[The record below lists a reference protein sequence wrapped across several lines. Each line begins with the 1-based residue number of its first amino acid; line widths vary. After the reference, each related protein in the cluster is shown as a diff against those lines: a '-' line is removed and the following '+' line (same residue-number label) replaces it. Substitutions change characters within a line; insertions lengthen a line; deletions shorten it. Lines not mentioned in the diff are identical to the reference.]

1 MQMQASSI
9 ACPPATTPAPG
20 AADGGGRVMW
30 VTPERL
36 FYAGLLG
43 SPSVRT
49 MGGLLIYVALRAPIR
64 ISLDGARWD
73 STELAVVPAYM
84 PHSVACDDRMICDL
98 GLEAESIDLERLPAV
113 IRGQAGPVEDAAF
126 ARHVRQAHAWLS
138 RHGRELDLQAG
149 SFDQIFFGQAL
160 ARRRLDPRI
169 EAVVE
174 RIRGAPSATATAESC
189 AASAHLSFSRFL
201 HLFKDE
207 VGTPFR
213 SFRTWK
219 RARSLLHYVTQD
231 SNLAHVALDTGYP
244 DSTHFS
250 HSIRQVY
257 GLKPSDIFAGSRK
270 LALIGERRVVVG

>member
-64 ISLDGARWD
+64 ISLDGVRWD

-174 RIRGAPSATATAESC
+174 RIRGAPSATAMAESC

-201 HLFKDE
+201 HLFKEE

>member
-1 MQMQASSI
+1 MQMQASGF

-30 VTPERL
+30 ITPDRL

-64 ISLDGARWD
+64 ISLDGTRWD
-73 STELAVVPAYM
+73 ATELAVVPAYM
-84 PHSVACDDRMICDL
+84 PHSVACDDRMICDI
-98 GLEAESIDLERLPAV
+98 GLEAESIDPARLPAV

-138 RHGRELDLQAG
+138 RHGKALDLQAG

-160 ARRRLDPRI
+160 ARRALDPRI
-169 EAVVE
+169 GAVVE
-174 RIRGAPSATATAESC
+174 RIRGAPSDTATAQSC

-201 HLFKDE
+201 HLFKEE
-207 VGTPFR
+207 VGAPFR

-270 LALIGERRVVVG
+270 LALLGEQRAPAG